1 MALPDFL
8 IIGAMKCG
16 TSTLQ
21 AQLAAQDGIFMS
33 TPKEPNFFSDDR
45 IYAQGI
51 DWYEALFADAAPGAL
66 KGEAS
71 THYTKLPTHPDT
83 VARLTKAVPQAKLI
97 YVIRNPLERLVSH
110 YIHDWTMGEIDVG
123 LRDAVTFHPELVAYG
138 RYAMQIAPY
147 IDAFGAERIYLTSL
161 EILQTMQEEELQKI
175 ADFIGREG
183 KVDWQ
188 DEISQVNASEDRI
201 RRFPLYDV
209 LVQNPV
215 ATALRRTLVPKS
227 FRDKVKSRYQM
238 RERPELGQAL
248 TRELAQVFAR
258 DFAELRQ
265 MFPDNMA
272 IETCANFETL

>member
-1 MALPDFL
+1 MARPDFL

-33 TPKEPNFFSDDR
+33 TPKEPNFFSDDA
-45 IYAQGI
+45 IYAKGME
-51 DWYEALFADAAPGAL
+51 WYDALFEAAGPDDL

-71 THYTKLPTHPDT
+71 THYTKMPTHPDT
-83 VARLTKAVPQAKLI
+83 VARLAKAVPEPKLI

-110 YIHDWTMGEIDVG
+110 YIHDWTMGEIDVS

-147 IDAFGAERIYLTSL
+147 VKTFGVERIYLTSL
-161 EILQTMQEEELQKI
+161 EILQTMQGAELQKI
-175 ADFIGREG
+175 AEFIGVEG
-183 KVDWQ
+183 EVSWQ
-188 DEISQVNASEDRI
+188 ADINQMNASEERI
-201 RRFPLYDV
+201 RRFPLYDII
-209 LVQNPV
+209 VQNPV
-215 ATALRRTLVPKS
+215 ATALRRTLVPRS

-238 RERPELGQAL
+238 RERPELGEAV
-248 TRELAQVFAR
+248 TRELAQVFSR

-265 MFPDNMA
+265 MFPSNTA